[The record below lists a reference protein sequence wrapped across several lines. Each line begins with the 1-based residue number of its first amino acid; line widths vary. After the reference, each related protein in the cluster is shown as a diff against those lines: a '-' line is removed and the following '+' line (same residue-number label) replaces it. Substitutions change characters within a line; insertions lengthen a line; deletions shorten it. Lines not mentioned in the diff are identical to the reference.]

1 MKDIKKFIEL
11 LKIVEKLRGPD
22 GCPWDKEQ
30 THESLLPYLL
40 EETYEVIESIE
51 ELKLDNLKEELGD
64 VLLHVVLQTQIAS
77 ENSKFNMNDVLN
89 TLNTKLIKRH
99 PHVFGKERVDAV
111 FEAKQNWEAVKHK
124 EKNRKSRLDG
134 VPNILPALIRA
145 QRLQE
150 KAAYTGFDW
159 DNMDDVWEKIYE
171 ELDELKVAQEKG
183 DLNNIKEEI
192 GDILFSVVNLAR
204 KLNVPA
210 EDMLRATNKKFVNR
224 FQNIEK
230 VIEAKG
236 QTMEEVTLQEM
247 EKIWDESK

>member
-77 ENSKFNMNDVLN
+77 ENSKFNMNDVLD
-89 TLNTKLIKRH
+89 TINTKLIKRH
-99 PHVFGKERVDAV
+99 PHVFGKKRVDAA

-171 ELDELKVAQEKG
+171 ELDELKAAQEKG
-183 DLNNIKEEI
+183 DFNNIKEEI

>member
-1 MKDIKKFIEL
+1 MKDIKNFIEL

-77 ENSKFNMNDVLN
+77 ENSKFNMDDVLN

-99 PHVFGKERVDAV
+99 PHVFGKKRADAA

>member
-1 MKDIKKFIEL
+1 M
-11 LKIVEKLRGPD
+11 
-22 GCPWDKEQ
+22 
-30 THESLLPYLL
+30 
-40 EETYEVIESIE
+40 
-51 ELKLDNLKEELGD
+51 
-64 VLLHVVLQTQIAS
+64 LQTQIAS
-77 ENSKFNMNDVLN
+77 ENSKFNMNDVLD
-89 TLNTKLIKRH
+89 TINTKLIKRH
-99 PHVFGKERVDAV
+99 PHVFGKKRVDAA

-171 ELDELKVAQEKG
+171 ELDELKAAQEKG
-183 DLNNIKEEI
+183 DFNNIKEEI

>member
-1 MKDIKKFIEL
+1 M
-11 LKIVEKLRGPD
+11 
-22 GCPWDKEQ
+22 
-30 THESLLPYLL
+30 
-40 EETYEVIESIE
+40 
-51 ELKLDNLKEELGD
+51 DNLKEELGD

-77 ENSKFNMNDVLN
+77 ENSKFNMNDVLD
-89 TLNTKLIKRH
+89 TINTKLIKRH
-99 PHVFGKERVDAV
+99 PHVFGKKRVDAA

-171 ELDELKVAQEKG
+171 ELDELKAAQEKG
-183 DLNNIKEEI
+183 DFNNIKEEI